1 MRALILYVNI
11 SRACFQ
17 QFDCNANDR
26 FAPAAFPT
34 ALLYNSL
41 GTRQTVRMNTS
52 AARAALGA
60 SATVDIYGVCALI
73 FLQSVG

>member
-1 MRALILYVNI
+1 MHG
-11 SRACFQ
+11 F

-41 GTRQTVRMNTS
+41 RTQQTVRMNTS

-60 SATVDIYGVCALI
+60 SATVDIYETTA
-73 FLQSVG
+73 